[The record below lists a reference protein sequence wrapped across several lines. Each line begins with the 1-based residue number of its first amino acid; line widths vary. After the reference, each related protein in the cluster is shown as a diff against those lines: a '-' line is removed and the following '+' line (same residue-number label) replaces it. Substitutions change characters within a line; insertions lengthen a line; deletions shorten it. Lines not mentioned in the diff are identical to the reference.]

1 MILNKIN
8 LFSLWLIALL
18 VCVISIILIGGYT
31 RISDSGL
38 SITEWEPISG
48 ILFPLTS
55 SAWSQEFDKYKLI
68 DEFKLINSAMTLQ
81 EFKVIYFWEWFH
93 RAFARLI
100 GAIYIIPFIYLAYNG
115 KIEKKYLQNLFII
128 GLLLIIQAF
137 IGWYMVKSGL
147 VNRVDVSQYRLA
159 LHLTTAFIILGFIFH
174 TLLSFYL
181 DNKLISNRSIFSNN
195 SSKLLLIF
203 FILIFF
209 QISYGAFV
217 SGTHSGLLYNTWPLY
232 DGYLI
237 PNILNNNFF
246 KINYLFENSNLI
258 IFIHRSFAIL
268 LFILLIFLNYKTLL
282 NKLNNKY
289 LSLIILFNISFI
301 LQAALG
307 IVMTYLNIPWYLAL
321 LHQGNSI
328 IMFLLVFT
336 MYLLST
342 KPSLNETQGRL

>member
-8 LFSLWLIALL
+8 LFSLWLITLL

-55 SAWSQEFDKYKLI
+55 SAWIQEFDKYKLI

-181 DNKLISNRSIFSNN
+181 DNKLISKGSIFSNN
-195 SSKLLLIF
+195 LSKLLLIF
-203 FILIFF
+203 FIFTFF

-217 SGTHSGLLYNTWPLY
+217 SGTHSGLVYNTWPLY

-237 PNILNNNFF
+237 PNFLDNSLF
-246 KINYLFENSNLI
+246 KISFLFENSSLI
-258 IFIHRSFAIL
+258 IFIHRSFALL
-268 LFILLIFLNYKTLL
+268 LFILLIFLNYKILMHRVS
-282 NKLNNKY
+282 NKY
-289 LSLIILFNISFI
+289 LSLIVFFNISFFI
-301 LQAALG
+301 QAVLG
-307 IVMTYLNIPWYLAL
+307 IAMTYLNIPWYLAL

-328 IMFLLVFT
+328 AMFLLVLT
-336 MYLLST
+336 MYLFST
-342 KPSLNETQGRL
+342 KSSLNET

>member
-8 LFSLWLIALL
+8 LFSLWLITLL

-38 SITEWEPISG
+38 SITEWEPLSG

-100 GAIYIIPFIYLAYNG
+100 GVIYIIPFVYLAYYQ

-174 TLLSFYL
+174 TLLTFYL
-181 DNKLISNRSIFSNN
+181 DNKLISKGSIFSNN
-195 SSKLLLIF
+195 LSKLLLIF
-203 FILIFF
+203 FIFTFF

-217 SGTHSGLLYNTWPLY
+217 SGTHSGLVYNTWPLY

-237 PNILNNNFF
+237 PNFLNNSSF
-246 KINYLFENSNLI
+246 KISFLFENSNII
-258 IFIHRSFAIL
+258 IFIHRSFAVL
-268 LFILLIFLNYKTLL
+268 LFILLIFLNYKILMHRVS
-282 NKLNNKY
+282 NKY
-289 LSLIILFNISFI
+289 LSLIVFFNISFFI
-301 LQAALG
+301 QAVLG
-307 IVMTYLNIPWYLAL
+307 IAMTYLNIPWYLAL

-328 IMFLLVFT
+328 AMFLLVLT
-336 MYLLST
+336 MYLFTT
-342 KPSLNETQGRL
+342 KSSLNKT